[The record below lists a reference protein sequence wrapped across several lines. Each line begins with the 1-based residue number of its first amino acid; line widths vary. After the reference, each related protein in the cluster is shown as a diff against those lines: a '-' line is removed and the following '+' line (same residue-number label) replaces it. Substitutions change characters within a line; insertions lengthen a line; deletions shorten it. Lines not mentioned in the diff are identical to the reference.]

1 MGYNYTS
8 SVGACERLH
17 GVQERSRRHPA
28 RPRAA
33 LSDRHLRA
41 ASLPDT
47 RVGRPEVELAF
58 DLQGKM
64 TLALAICHE
73 LKSMRPLFVEEPA
86 GEFYHPTDGSVAD
99 W

>member
-1 MGYNYTS
+1 
-8 SVGACERLH
+8 
-17 GVQERSRRHPA
+17 
-28 RPRAA
+28 
-33 LSDRHLRA
+33 
-41 ASLPDT
+41 
-47 RVGRPEVELAF
+47 VGRPEVELAF